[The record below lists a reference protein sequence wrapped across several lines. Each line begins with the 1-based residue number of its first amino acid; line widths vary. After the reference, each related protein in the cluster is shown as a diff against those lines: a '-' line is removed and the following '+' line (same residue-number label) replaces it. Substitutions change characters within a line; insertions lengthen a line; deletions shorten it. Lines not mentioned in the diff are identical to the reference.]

1 MRPDC
6 ATARDLRSIPLG
18 ACSPP
23 CTAAT
28 SSHRTGRAS
37 FTADQSAQLPAEEI
51 VQLEKGADY
60 GWPECYYDG
69 IQNKLVLAPEYGG
82 DGKKIGVC
90 ADKKAPVA
98 SFPGHWAPNDLLIY
112 SGNAFPAVR
121 AVPLSPFMARGI
133 DRRTRRAATTSCS
146 SRSKTANPWGHL
158 WFSPMDLPVR

>member
-1 MRPDC
+1 
-6 ATARDLRSIPLG
+6 
-18 ACSPP
+18 
-23 CTAAT
+23 
-28 SSHRTGRAS
+28 
-37 FTADQSAQLPAEEI
+37 

-112 SGNAFPAVR
+112 SGNDFPPPIR
-121 AVPLSPFMARGI
+121 AVPLSPSMARGI
-133 DRRTRRAATTSCS
+133 DRRTRRAATTLCS
-146 SRSKTANPWGHL
+146 SRSKTANPRGHSS
-158 WFSPMDLPVR
+158 FSPMDLPV